1 MDGWYLILLP
11 ALPAAVMSVSDFRE
25 RSVSVPS
32 VAAFVLCS
40 LAFSILTGGIRVTL
54 TRLAFNLALLILFSA
69 LLLAY
74 WRIRYGKSGGMI
86 DRAFGKGDILFLA
99 GAAPLLDPV
108 PFCLF
113 IAASC
118 LAGILW
124 ARLSSRKEIPFVG
137 FGAPVLSLFLIN
149 SYLL

>member
-11 ALPAAVMSVSDFRE
+11 TLLAAAMSVSDFRE

-32 VAAFVLCS
+32 VTAFVLCS
-40 LAFSILTGGIRVTL
+40 LAFSFLTGGLRVTL
-54 TRLAFNLALLILFSA
+54 TRLAFNLALLLLFSV

-74 WRIRYGKSGGMI
+74 WRIRHGRSCRMI
-86 DRAFGKGDILFLA
+86 DRAFGKGDVLFLA
-99 GAAPLLDPV
+99 GAASLLDPV

-118 LAGILW
+118 LVGILW
-124 ARLSSRKEIPFVG
+124 ARLSSRKEVPFVG
-137 FGAPVLSLFLIN
+137 FGAPVLSLFVII